1 MVLSSKFS
9 TTEIYHLLSLFCVLE
24 PTGRKER
31 WWPSTVRKAMAAV
44 TYICVS
50 CAGAILA

>member
-1 MVLSSKFS
+1 MRSKFS

-24 PTGRKER
+24 PTGRKDR
-31 WWPSTVRKAMAAV
+31 WWPSTVRRAMAAV